1 MTVIFPLPGAK
12 FLCCT
17 RKNDTE
23 GETILQLNLL
33 AKTRM
38 SRIRDI
44 FAKKKKK
51 KKNTYDS

>member
-44 FAKKKKK
+44 FAEFLF
-51 KKNTYDS
+51 SGLQCV